1 MEIYKTLSANHKQ
14 ICQDN
19 KKIGKDLEVQIL
31 YAHSQSRTS
40 YMKISTCVRANL
52 NFKLIAN
59 VNKNQI
65 ILYKLLSGEFI
76 SLLFFLILK
85 LLLHDQ
91 RDFNM

>member
-1 MEIYKTLSANHKQ
+1 LF
-14 ICQDN
+14 
-19 KKIGKDLEVQIL
+19 
-31 YAHSQSRTS
+31 AHPQSRTS

-91 RDFNM
+91 RDFNI